1 MIKPWLEF
9 LDGKRKGE
17 WGEFECY
24 VSLYIAE
31 WYEQIVDKEKERH
44 YTGLGDLQSATS
56 ISLGA
61 EENKNK
67 NEKKSSRHGVFLV
80 GHPTK
85 S

>member
-1 MIKPWLEF
+1 MIRIFRRETEGRMRRIRMLRF
-9 LDGKRKGE
+9 AINIDM
-17 WGEFECY
+17 
-24 VSLYIAE
+24 AE